1 VGARDSCAELAD
13 VADEVVCPFMPEP
26 FQAVGLWYHNMTQ
39 ASDEEVCHLL
49 KLAWSEHA
57 QELRLALQ
65 SRRAASQAV
74 PAQAPAVPA
83 APPVLP

>member
-1 VGARDSCAELAD
+1 
-13 VADEVVCPFMPEP
+13 MPEP

-57 QELRLALQ
+57 QELRQALKD
-65 SRRAASQAV
+65 RRAADLAML
-74 PAQAPAVPA
+74 AA
-83 APPVLP
+83 APVVPPAPSHLP